1 MDAVFEF
8 MAQISGGDGST
19 MMVSAFVF
27 LSAAALA
34 FGIMAVANV
43 RFAVKR
49 RAAGIATGP
58 ANATGDDP
66 SSLRYA
72 SKVAAQRL
80 IDYTTKNYSA
90 ENTGE
95 TKELR
100 RRLLQAGLLDPR
112 AAAFFFLAR
121 AAGAISFGIV
131 TFLLAPFLLRPEST
145 MFWPM
150 MLVGGIFGYFM
161 PSVYLSRRIAGRQVE
176 HRAGFPDFMDLLVVC
191 ADAGLSME
199 AALDR
204 VGRELADSYRSLSA
218 NIHMA
223 TLEMRAGR
231 TLSETLDHLADRL
244 GLEEA
249 RSFATLLQQSEKL
262 GSSLTE
268 ALRVYSDDM
277 RHKRLSRAEEKAYSL
292 PAKLSVPL
300 TMCVFPVVII
310 VIMLP
315 VYVKLKLGAY

>member
-8 MAQISGGDGST
+8 LNEVAGGDST
-19 MMVSAFVF
+19 LVVSLFVF

-34 FGIMAVANV
+34 FGMMAVIQV
-43 RFAVKR
+43 RVAVKR
-49 RAAGIATGP
+49 RAAGIGATEYKS
-58 ANATGDDP
+58 TTDDP
-66 SSLRYA
+66 RSLRYA
-72 SKVAAQRL
+72 SKMATQRL
-80 IDYTTKNYSA
+80 LEYTSKHYA
-90 ENTGE
+90 GENAGDV
-95 TKELR
+95 KELR
-100 RRLLQAGLLDPR
+100 RRLIQAGYLDAR
-112 AAAFFFLAR
+112 APALFFLAR
-121 AAGAISFGIV
+121 AVAAV
-131 TFLLAPFLLRPEST
+131 VLAALAFFAAPYVLRDDSG

-150 MLVGGIFGYFM
+150 VLVGGIVGYFA
-161 PSVYLSRRIAGRQVE
+161 PSLYLSRVISVRTAE
-176 HRAGFPDFMDLLVVC
+176 HRTGFPDFMDLLVVC

-231 TLSETLDHLADRL
+231 TLGETLDHLADRL

-277 RHKRLSRAEEKAYSL
+277 RHKRMSRAEEKAYSL

-300 TMCVFPVVII
+300 TLCVFPVVII
-310 VIMLP
+310 VILLP
-315 VYVKLKLGAY
+315 VYVKLKVGAY

>member
-1 MDAVFEF
+1 MDAVFELLSGF
-8 MAQISGGDGST
+8 GGDGST
-19 MMVSAFVF
+19 LVVSAFVF

-34 FGIMAVANV
+34 FGLMAVLQV
-43 RFAVKR
+43 RMAVKR
-49 RAAGIATGP
+49 RAAEIGTTGTS
-58 ANATGDDP
+58 AQADDP
-66 SSLRYA
+66 RSLRYA
-72 SKVAAQRL
+72 SKIATQRL
-80 IDYTTKNYSA
+80 IDYTAKHYSG
-90 ENTGE
+90 ENAGE
-95 TKELR
+95 VKELR
-100 RRLLQAGLLDPR
+100 RRLIQAGFLDQR
-112 AAAFFFLAR
+112 APAFFFLAR
-121 AAGAISFGIV
+121 AVAAIVLSV
-131 TFLLAPFLLRPEST
+131 AAFLIAPYLLRDGSS
-145 MFWPM
+145 MFWPIV
-150 MLVGGIFGYFM
+150 LVSGILGYFV
-161 PSVYLSRRIAGRQVE
+161 PSIYLSRVISVRQVE
-176 HRAGFPDFMDLLVVC
+176 HRTGFPDFMDLLVVC

-277 RHKRLSRAEEKAYSL
+277 RHKRMSRAEEKAYSL

-300 TMCVFPVVII
+300 TLCIFPVVII

-315 VYVKLKLGAY
+315 VYVRFKVGG

>member
-1 MDAVFEF
+1 MDTFFEF
-8 MAQISGGDGST
+8 MSGISGGDSSV
-19 MMVSAFVF
+19 MMMSAFVF
-27 LSAAALA
+27 LAAGALA
-34 FGIMAVANV
+34 FGLMALVQV

-49 RAAGIATGP
+49 RASEIASGP
-58 ANATGDDP
+58 SKATGDDP
-66 SSLRYA
+66 RSLRYA

-80 IDYTTKNYSA
+80 IDYTTKNYST

-100 RRLLQAGLLDPR
+100 RRLIQAGLLDAR
-112 AAAFFFLAR
+112 APGLFFLAR
-121 AAGAISFGIV
+121 GIGAIVLGTTAF
-131 TFLLAPFLLRPEST
+131 FLAPFALSNDSN

-150 MLVGGIFGYFM
+150 ATMGAILGYFM

-191 ADAGLSME
+191 ADAGLSVE

-204 VGRELADSYRSLSA
+204 VGRELSDSYRSLSA

-262 GSSLTE
+262 GSSLTD

-277 RHKRLSRAEEKAYSL
+277 RHQRLSRAEEKAYSL

-300 TMCVFPVVII
+300 TLCVFPVVII

-315 VYVKLKLGAY
+315 VYVRFKVGAY

>member
-8 MAQISGGDGST
+8 MSGMFGGDGST

-34 FGIMAVANV
+34 FVFMAVAQV

-49 RAAGIATGP
+49 RAAEISTGP
-58 ANATGDDP
+58 ATTTDDP
-66 SSLRYA
+66 RSLRYA

-80 IDYTTKNYSA
+80 IDYTTKHYST
-90 ENTGE
+90 EDKGN

-100 RRLLQAGLLDPR
+100 RQLLQAGFLDPR
-112 AAAFFFLAR
+112 APAFFFLAR
-121 AAGAISFGIV
+121 VLAALALGLAG
-131 TFLLAPFLLRPEST
+131 FLALPMVLQPENPMLIPATLA
-145 MFWPM
+145 
-150 MLVGGIFGYFM
+150 GGLMGYFA
-161 PSVYLSRRIAGRQVE
+161 PNIYLSRRIAGRQVE

-300 TMCVFPVVII
+300 TLCVFPVVII

-315 VYVKLKLGAY
+315 VYVKLKTGAY

>member
-8 MAQISGGDGST
+8 LNGMTGGDST
-19 MMVSAFVF
+19 LVVSLFVF

-34 FGIMAVANV
+34 FGMMAVIQV
-43 RFAVKR
+43 RVAVKR
-49 RAAGIATGP
+49 RAAGIGATEYKS
-58 ANATGDDP
+58 TTDDP
-66 SSLRYA
+66 RSLRYA
-72 SKVAAQRL
+72 SKMATQRL
-80 IDYTTKNYSA
+80 LEYTSKHYSG
-90 ENTGE
+90 ENAGDV
-95 TKELR
+95 KELR
-100 RRLLQAGLLDPR
+100 RRLIQAGYLDSR
-112 AAAFFFLAR
+112 APALFFLAR
-121 AAGAISFGIV
+121 AVAAV
-131 TFLLAPFLLRPEST
+131 VLAALAFFAAPYVLHDDSG

-150 MLVGGIFGYFM
+150 VLIGGILGYFV
-161 PSVYLSRRIAGRQVE
+161 PSLYLSRVISVRTTE
-176 HRAGFPDFMDLLVVC
+176 HCTGFPDFMDLLVVC

-231 TLSETLDHLADRL
+231 TLGETLDHLADRL

-249 RSFATLLQQSEKL
+249 RSFATLLQQSENL

-277 RHKRLSRAEEKAYSL
+277 RHKRMSRAEEKAYSL

-300 TMCVFPVVII
+300 TLCVFPVVII
-310 VIMLP
+310 VILLP
-315 VYVKLKLGAY
+315 VYVR

>member
-1 MDAVFEF
+1 VDALFNMLPQF
-8 MAQISGGDGST
+8 GDGSSLT
-19 MMVSAFVF
+19 VSAFVF

-34 FGIMAVANV
+34 FGVMAVIQV
-43 RFAVKR
+43 RVAVKR
-49 RAAGIATGP
+49 RAAEIGTGSSTAAT
-58 ANATGDDP
+58 DDP
-66 SSLRYA
+66 RSLRYA
-72 SKVAAQRL
+72 SKIATQRL
-80 IDYTTKNYSA
+80 IDYTAKHYSG
-90 ENTGE
+90 ENATE
-95 TKELR
+95 VKELR
-100 RRLLQAGLLDPR
+100 RKLIQGGFLDQR
-112 AAAFFFLAR
+112 APAFFFLAR
-121 AAGAISFGIV
+121 TVAGVGFAFAAIFIAPYILRDDSSMYWPTV
-131 TFLLAPFLLRPEST
+131 LA
-145 MFWPM
+145 
-150 MLVGGIFGYFM
+150 GGILGYFA
-161 PSVYLSRRIAGRQVE
+161 PSLYLSRVIAIKQVE
-176 HRAGFPDFMDLLVVC
+176 HRTGFPDFMDLLVVC

-218 NIHMA
+218 NVHMA

-277 RHKRLSRAEEKAYSL
+277 RHKRMSRAEEKAYSL

-300 TMCVFPVVII
+300 TLCVFPVVII
-310 VIMLP
+310 VILLP
-315 VYVKLKLGAY
+315 VYVRLKVGNY

>member
-1 MDAVFEF
+1 MDAVFEL
-8 MAQISGGDGST
+8 MGEISGGDGST

-34 FGIMAVANV
+34 FGVMAVIQV
-43 RFAVKR
+43 RLAVRR
-49 RAAGIATGP
+49 RAAEIGTG
-58 ANATGDDP
+58 ASQAGDD
-66 SSLRYA
+66 SRSLRHA
-72 SKVAAQRL
+72 SKVATQRL
-80 IDYTTKNYSA
+80 IEYTSKHYSG
-90 ENTGE
+90 ENAGDV
-95 TKELR
+95 KELR
-100 RRLLQAGLLDPR
+100 RRLIQAGYLDAR
-112 AAAFFFLAR
+112 ATALFFLAR
-121 AAGAISFGIV
+121 AVAAIALAVVAFLAAPYVMRADSGA
-131 TFLLAPFLLRPEST
+131 
-145 MFWPM
+145 FWPM
-150 MLVGGIFGYFM
+150 VLGGGILGYFA
-161 PSVYLSRRIAGRQVE
+161 PNICLNRIISVRQVE

-277 RHKRLSRAEEKAYSL
+277 RHKRMSRAEEKAYSL

-300 TMCVFPVVII
+300 TLCVFPVVII
-310 VIMLP
+310 VILLP
-315 VYVKLKLGAY
+315 VYVRLKVGAY

>member
-8 MAQISGGDGST
+8 LNDIAGGDST
-19 MMVSAFVF
+19 LVVSIFVF
-27 LSAAALA
+27 LSAAVLA
-34 FGIMAVANV
+34 FGMMAVIQV
-43 RFAVKR
+43 RVAVKR
-49 RAAGIATGP
+49 RAAGINSTEDKSAT
-58 ANATGDDP
+58 DD
-66 SSLRYA
+66 SRSLRYA
-72 SKVAAQRL
+72 SKVATARL
-80 IDYTTKNYSA
+80 LEYTSKHYSG
-90 ENTGE
+90 ENAGDV
-95 TKELR
+95 KELR
-100 RRLLQAGLLDPR
+100 RRLIQAGYLDAR
-112 AAAFFFLAR
+112 APALFFLTR
-121 AAGAISFGIV
+121 TVAAVVLAIIA
-131 TFLLAPFLLRPEST
+131 FLAAPYLLRDDSG

-150 MLVGGIFGYFM
+150 VLVSGILGYFA
-161 PSVYLSRRIAGRQVE
+161 PNLYLSRIISVRTTE
-176 HRAGFPDFMDLLVVC
+176 HRTGFPDFMDLLVVC

-199 AALDR
+199 SALDR

-231 TLSETLDHLADRL
+231 TLGETLDHLADRL

-277 RHKRLSRAEEKAYSL
+277 RHKRMSRAEEKAYSL

-300 TMCVFPVVII
+300 TLCVFPVVII
-310 VIMLP
+310 VILLP
-315 VYVKLKLGAY
+315 VYVRLKVGAY

>member
-1 MDAVFEF
+1 
-8 MAQISGGDGST
+8 
-19 MMVSAFVF
+19 VF

-34 FGIMAVANV
+34 FGVMAVIQV
-43 RFAVKR
+43 RLAVKR
-49 RAAGIATGP
+49 RAAEIGTG
-58 ANATGDDP
+58 ASQAGDD
-66 SSLRYA
+66 SRSLRHA
-72 SKVAAQRL
+72 SKVATQRL
-80 IDYTTKNYSA
+80 LEYTSKHYSG
-90 ENTGE
+90 ENAGDV
-95 TKELR
+95 KELR
-100 RRLLQAGLLDPR
+100 RRLIQGGYLDAR
-112 AAAFFFLAR
+112 APALFFLAR
-121 AAGAISFGIV
+121 AVAAIALAVVAFLAAPYVMRDDSGA
-131 TFLLAPFLLRPEST
+131 
-145 MFWPM
+145 FWPM
-150 MLVGGIFGYFM
+150 VLGGGILGYFA
-161 PSVYLSRRIAGRQVE
+161 PNIYLSRIIAVRQVE

-277 RHKRLSRAEEKAYSL
+277 RHKRMSRAEEKAYSL

-300 TMCVFPVVII
+300 TLCVFPVVII

-315 VYVKLKLGAY
+315 VFVRLKVGAY

>member
-1 MDAVFEF
+1 MNALFDLITR
-8 MAQISGGDGST
+8 MSGGDGSAA
-19 MMVSAFVF
+19 MVYVFVF
-27 LSAAALA
+27 LSAGALA
-34 FGIMAVANV
+34 FGVMAVIQV
-43 RFAVKR
+43 RIAVKR
-49 RAAGIATGP
+49 RTAEIGP
-58 ANATGDDP
+58 RLSAEVADDP
-66 SSLRYA
+66 RSLRYA

-80 IDYTTKNYSA
+80 IDYTAKNYTT

-100 RRLLQAGLLDPR
+100 RRLVQAGFLDAR
-112 AAAFFFLAR
+112 APGTFFLAR
-121 AAGAISFGIV
+121 GIAAIVLGIAA
-131 TFLLAPFLLRPEST
+131 FFLAPFALKADSN

-150 MLVGGIFGYFM
+150 VMIGTILGYFA
-161 PSVYLSRRIAGRQVE
+161 PSVYLGRRIAGRQVE

-277 RHKRLSRAEEKAYSL
+277 RHQRLSRAEEKAYSL

-300 TMCVFPVVII
+300 TLCVFPVVII
-310 VIMLP
+310 VIMWP
-315 VYVKLKLGAY
+315 VYVRFKVGAY

>member
-1 MDAVFEF
+1 MDAVFEILNDI
-8 MAQISGGDGST
+8 AGGDST
-19 MMVSAFVF
+19 LVVSLFVF

-34 FGIMAVANV
+34 FGVMAVIQV
-43 RFAVKR
+43 RVAVKR
-49 RAAGIATGP
+49 RAAGIGSTQGSHAT
-58 ANATGDDP
+58 DDP
-66 SSLRYA
+66 RSLRHA
-72 SKVAAQRL
+72 SKVATQRL
-80 IDYTTKNYSA
+80 LEYTSKHYSG
-90 ENTGE
+90 ENAGDV
-95 TKELR
+95 KELR
-100 RRLLQAGLLDPR
+100 RRLIQAGYLDAR
-112 AAAFFFLAR
+112 APALFFLAR
-121 AAGAISFGIV
+121 AVAAVILAV
-131 TFLLAPFLLRPEST
+131 LAFLAAPYVLRDDSA

-150 MLVGGIFGYFM
+150 VLVGGIFGYFA
-161 PSVYLSRRIAGRQVE
+161 PSFYLSRVIAVRTTE
-176 HRAGFPDFMDLLVVC
+176 HRTGFPDFMDLLVVC

-277 RHKRLSRAEEKAYSL
+277 RHKRMSRAEEKAYSL

-300 TMCVFPVVII
+300 TLCVFPVVII
-310 VIMLP
+310 VILLP
-315 VYVKLKLGAY
+315 VYVRLKVGAY

>member
-8 MAQISGGDGST
+8 LNGMTGGDST
-19 MMVSAFVF
+19 LVVSLFVF

-34 FGIMAVANV
+34 FGMMAVIQV
-43 RFAVKR
+43 RVAVKR
-49 RAAGIATGP
+49 RAAGIGATEYKS
-58 ANATGDDP
+58 TTDDP
-66 SSLRYA
+66 RSLRYA
-72 SKVAAQRL
+72 SKMATQRL
-80 IDYTTKNYSA
+80 LEYTSKHYSG
-90 ENTGE
+90 ENAGDV
-95 TKELR
+95 KELR
-100 RRLLQAGLLDPR
+100 RRLIQAGYLDSR
-112 AAAFFFLAR
+112 APALFFLAR
-121 AAGAISFGIV
+121 AVAAV
-131 TFLLAPFLLRPEST
+131 VLAALAFFAAPYVLHDDSG

-150 MLVGGIFGYFM
+150 VLIGGILGYFV
-161 PSVYLSRRIAGRQVE
+161 PSLYLSRVISVRTTE
-176 HRAGFPDFMDLLVVC
+176 HRTGFPDFMDLLVVC

-231 TLSETLDHLADRL
+231 TLGETLDHLADRL

-277 RHKRLSRAEEKAYSL
+277 RHKRMSRAEEKAYSL

-300 TMCVFPVVII
+300 TLCVFPVVII
-310 VIMLP
+310 VILLP
-315 VYVKLKLGAY
+315 VYVKLKVGAY

>member
-1 MDAVFEF
+1 MDAIFEL
-8 MAQISGGDGST
+8 MSQISGGDGST

-27 LSAAALA
+27 LSAAAFA
-34 FGIMAVANV
+34 FGVMAVLQV
-43 RFAVKR
+43 RLAVKR
-49 RAAGIATGP
+49 RAAGIGSAGAT
-58 ANATGDDP
+58 AQSDDP
-66 SSLRYA
+66 RSLRYA
-72 SKVAAQRL
+72 SKIATQRL
-80 IDYTTKNYSA
+80 IEYTAKHYSG
-90 ENTGE
+90 ENAGDV
-95 TKELR
+95 KELR
-100 RRLLQAGLLDPR
+100 RRLIQAGFLDSR
-112 AAAFFFLAR
+112 APAFFFLAR
-121 AAGAISFGIV
+121 AAGAVGLA
-131 TFLLAPFLLRPEST
+131 FLAALIAPYILRDDNG

-150 MLVGGIFGYFM
+150 VLVGGIFGYFA
-161 PSVYLSRRIAGRQVE
+161 PNLYLSRIISVRQVE
-176 HRAGFPDFMDLLVVC
+176 HRTGFPDFMDLLVVC

-277 RHKRLSRAEEKAYSL
+277 RHKRMSRAEEKAYSL

-300 TMCVFPVVII
+300 TLCVFPVVII
-310 VIMLP
+310 VILLP
-315 VYVKLKLGAY
+315 VYVRLKVGAY

>member
-1 MDAVFEF
+1 MNAIFEF
-8 MAQISGGDGST
+8 INSQLGDNSAL
-19 MMVSAFVF
+19 MVSAFVF
-27 LSAAALA
+27 LSAAAAA
-34 FGIMAVANV
+34 FGVMAIAQV

-49 RAAGIATGP
+49 RASEISSGATT
-58 ANATGDDP
+58 AAEDDP
-66 SSLRYA
+66 RSLRYA
-72 SKVAAQRL
+72 SKIAAQRL
-80 IDYTTKNYSA
+80 IDYTSKHYSTSKNV
-90 ENTGE
+90 GE
-95 TKELR
+95 AKELR
-100 RRLLQAGLLDPR
+100 RRLVQGGYLDPR
-112 AAAFFFLAR
+112 APVLFFLAR
-121 AAGAISFGIV
+121 GIAAVVLGIV
-131 TFLLAPFLLRPEST
+131 AFFVMPMVLKPGST
-145 MFWPM
+145 MLWPSIF
-150 MLVGGIFGYFM
+150 VGIVVGYFG
-161 PSVYLSRRIAGRQVE
+161 PNLYLNRRISARQVE
-176 HRAGFPDFMDLLVVC
+176 HRMGFPDFMDLLVVC

-218 NIHMA
+218 NVHMA

-300 TMCVFPVVII
+300 TLCVFPVVII
-310 VIMLP
+310 VILLP
-315 VYVKLKLGAY
+315 VYVKLKLGTY

>member
-1 MDAVFEF
+1 MDLVFEF
-8 MAQISGGDGST
+8 LNDIAGGDST
-19 MMVSAFVF
+19 IVVSAFVF

-34 FGIMAVANV
+34 FGVMAVVQV
-43 RFAVKR
+43 RVAVKR
-49 RAAGIATGP
+49 RAAGIGQALDGGSAT
-58 ANATGDDP
+58 DDP
-66 SSLRYA
+66 RSLRYA
-72 SKVAAQRL
+72 SKIATQRL
-80 IDYTTKNYSA
+80 LDYTSKHYSG
-90 ENTGE
+90 ENKGDV
-95 TKELR
+95 KELR
-100 RRLLQAGLLDPR
+100 RRLIQAGYLDPR
-112 AAAFFFLAR
+112 APAMFFFAR
-121 AAGAISFGIV
+121 AVAAVVLATLAFLGAPYMLSDDSG
-131 TFLLAPFLLRPEST
+131 

-150 MLVGGIFGYFM
+150 ILIGGILGYFA
-161 PSVYLSRRIAGRQVE
+161 PTIYLSRVIAVRTAE
-176 HRAGFPDFMDLLVVC
+176 HRTGFPDFMDLLVVC

-244 GLEEA
+244 ALEEA

-277 RHKRLSRAEEKAYSL
+277 RHKRMSRAEEKAYSL

-300 TMCVFPVVII
+300 TLCVFPVVII
-310 VIMLP
+310 VILLP
-315 VYVKLKLGAY
+315 VYVRLKVGAY

>member
-1 MDAVFEF
+1 MDTIFEF
-8 MAQISGGDGST
+8 INGFTGGDSST
-19 MMVSAFVF
+19 VTVSAFVF
-27 LSAAALA
+27 LSAVALA
-34 FGIMAVANV
+34 LGVMAVAQA

-49 RAAGIATGP
+49 RASEISSGP
-58 ANATGDDP
+58 GSADEDP
-66 SSLRYA
+66 RSLRYA

-80 IDYTTKNYSA
+80 IDYTTKHYST
-90 ENTGE
+90 ENSGE
-95 TKELR
+95 TQELR
-100 RRLLQAGLLDPR
+100 RRMIQGGFLDAR
-112 AAAFFFLAR
+112 APAFFFLAR
-121 AAGAISFGIV
+121 GVGAMALGVAAF
-131 TFLLAPFLLRPEST
+131 FLMPMVLRPESS
-145 MFWPM
+145 MLWPSVF
-150 MLVGGIFGYFM
+150 VGGIAGYFA
-161 PSVYLSRRIAGRQVE
+161 PSFYLSRRIAGRQVE

-262 GSSLTE
+262 GSSITD

-292 PAKLSVPL
+292 PSRLAVP
-300 TMCVFPVVII
+300 MMVCIFPVIFVVIL
-310 VIMLP
+310 LP
-315 VYVKLKLGAY
+315 VIVRLYTGHY